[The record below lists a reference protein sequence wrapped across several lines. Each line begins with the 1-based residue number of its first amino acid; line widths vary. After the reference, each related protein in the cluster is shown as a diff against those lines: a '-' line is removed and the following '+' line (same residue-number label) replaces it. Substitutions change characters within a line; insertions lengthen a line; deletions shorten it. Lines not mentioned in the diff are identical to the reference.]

1 MRGGIKMS
9 NKIHDA
15 KPKKKNIIQ
24 KIKNSPIALGV
35 IALVVLAASV
45 AGLTYLQNEQSRVY
59 VEKSE
64 ITAPI
69 ISLGPRLAPTSPPA
83 ILDEVL
89 VKEGDTVTKNK
100 IVARLRDGS
109 VIRAGADGIVLS
121 VKNVPGQAVGN
132 QDSIVKIID
141 PREMRVVGRVEENK
155 GLTDLRVGQKVT
167 FTVDAFPS
175 KEYQGVVDIISPTA
189 RSSDIVFSISDK
201 REQRQF
207 DVKVKYDIY
216 AYPELKN
223 GMSAKMWI
231 HK

>member
-1 MRGGIKMS
+1 MAKS
-9 NKIHDA
+9 HDT
-15 KPKKKNIIQ
+15 KPKKNLIQ
-24 KIKNSPIALGV
+24 KIKNSPMALGV
-35 IALVVLAASV
+35 IAFIVLAVSV
-45 AGLTYLQNEQSRVY
+45 AGLSYLQTDQSRVY

-64 ITAPI
+64 INAPI

-141 PREMRVVGRVEENK
+141 PQEMRVLGRVDENK
-155 GLTDLRVGQKVT
+155 GLSDLRIGQKVT
-167 FTVDAFPS
+167 FTIDAFPS
-175 KEYQGVVDIISPTA
+175 KEYQGVVDSISPTA

-231 HK
+231 YK